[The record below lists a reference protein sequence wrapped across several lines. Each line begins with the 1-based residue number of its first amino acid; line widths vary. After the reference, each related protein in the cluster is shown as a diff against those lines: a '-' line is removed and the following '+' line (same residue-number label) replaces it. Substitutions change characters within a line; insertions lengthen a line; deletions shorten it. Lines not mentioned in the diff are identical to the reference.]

1 MNKVFEVDFKR
12 LVVLLL
18 PTFLRKPLLF
28 ALIKALVRPVVS
40 VHTAFMAARR
50 EALYKT
56 NHTGQVCYLRGC
68 LNDAFDSD
76 LRRIYI
82 SDAESL
88 DWCFLYKK
96 ETFSSEGKGKPIYLG
111 FASERQQKR
120 LMFSAG
126 NAGVK
131 ILPKQGTVG
140 AMGVD
145 FAVMVPMAMRGKI
158 DESRIVSLVNFYKLA
173 SKRYM
178 INFY

>member
-1 MNKVFEVDFKR
+1 MSKVFEVDFKR
-12 LVVLLL
+12 LVVLIL

-28 ALIKALVRPVVS
+28 SLLKALVRPAVS
-40 VHTAFMAARR
+40 THAAFLAARR
-50 EALYKT
+50 EALYKA

-76 LRRIYI
+76 QRRIYI
-82 SDAESL
+82 ADAESL

-96 ETFSSEGKGKPIYLG
+96 ETFTEEGKGNPIYLG
-111 FASERQQKR
+111 FATEKQQKT
-120 LMFSAG
+120 LVFSAG
-126 NAGVK
+126 GVK
-131 ILPKQGTVG
+131 LLPKQGTVG

-145 FAVMVPMAMRGKI
+145 FSVMVPMAMRGKI

-178 INFY
+178 IQYY